1 MGEPYAD
8 PRVYDILHS
17 TETRREVRAL
27 LRMEAAVATLLGA
40 EVAPPNGRV
49 WLEPACG
56 SGRLLRA
63 AAAHGIDAI
72 GFDIA
77 PAMIDYARA
86 CATRARPKPTP
97 APKHSPK
104 PTRHA
109 SPPVTPITRIPPRF
123 FVASMRDFDD
133 AARAVPDF
141 APRGLPPASLAF
153 NLINTIRHIT
163 SDAEMLAH
171 LAAVA
176 RTLAPRAAYLVG
188 ISLSSYGNEV
198 ETEDVW
204 TGARAGVRVT
214 QVIQYL
220 PPTGRRGEASRAE
233 RVISHLTVTDSGA
246 GPDDP
251 VERHIDET
259 YALRAYDLRQWRDII
274 ERSALEVVATFDTD
288 GNPTTPVEPGYAVH
302 ALARRDRPRDARPTA
317 TTIPPSVR

>member
-1 MGEPYAD
+1 
-8 PRVYDILHS
+8 VYDILHS

-27 LRMEAAVATLLGA
+27 LRMEAAVASLLGG
-40 EVAPPNGRV
+40 EVPPKEGRV

-63 AAAHGIDAI
+63 ASAHGIDGI

-77 PAMIDYARA
+77 PAMIGYARA
-86 CATRARPKPTP
+86 CATRVKPMPTP
-97 APKHSPK
+97 PPS
-104 PTRHA
+104 RRA
-109 SPPVTPITRIPPRF
+109 SPRAASITPITRIPPRF

-133 AARAVPDF
+133 VARGEPDF

-220 PPTGRRGEASRAE
+220 PPSGRRGEASRAE
-233 RVISHLTVTDSGA
+233 RVISHLTVTDSNA
-246 GPDDP
+246 GPNDP
-251 VERHIDET
+251 VECHIDET

-302 ALARRDRPRDARPTA
+302 ALARRDRPRDVRPTA
-317 TTIPPSVR
+317 TTIRPSVR